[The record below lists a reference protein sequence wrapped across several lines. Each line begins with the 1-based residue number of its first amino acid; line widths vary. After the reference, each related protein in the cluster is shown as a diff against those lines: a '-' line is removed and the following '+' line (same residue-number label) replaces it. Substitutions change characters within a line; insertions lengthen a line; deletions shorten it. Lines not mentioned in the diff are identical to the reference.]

1 MQFLSTVLLHLL
13 TFLDALLEAGG
24 VRVDA
29 EDGRGHGA
37 LEGCLDAGPYL
48 VGLLEEEACGVVVEV
63 REGGEGCSEVV
74 VLGVGG
80 VGLDVHEDGEAV
92 DERRDGLGC
101 RGCRAVERC
110 NKAFDGPHVLSR
122 RGVDAVEEVSEG
134 ARVLVGGRVRWVD
147 GEPVCE
153 GGHVVRCEGQDV
165 DEALGAPV
173 GEVGVGVADPPVQA
187 QDRVGDVEVELRGG
201 ESHLVGCER
210 RAEVEGREGPVEM
223 GEPVRELD
231 GELALHGGR

>member
-1 MQFLSTVLLHLL
+1 MQLLSAALQLV

-29 EDGRGHGA
+29 EDGWGHGA
-37 LEGCLDAGPYL
+37 LERGLDAGPYL
-48 VGLLEEEACGVVVEV
+48 VGLLEEAWMFVLEV
-63 REGGEGCSEVV
+63 WEGGEGCSEVV

-122 RGVDAVEEVSEG
+122 RGVDAVEEVGEG
-134 ARVLVGGRVRWVD
+134 ARVLVGGRVGGVD

-165 DEALGAPV
+165 DEPLGAPV
-173 GEVGVGVADPPVQA
+173 GEVGVGMADPPVQA
-187 QDRVGDVEVELRGG
+187 QDGVGDVEVELRGG
-201 ESHLVGCER
+201 EGHLVGCER
-210 RAEVEGREGPVEM
+210 RAEVEGREGAVEM
-223 GEPVRELD
+223 GELVRELD

>member
-1 MQFLSTVLLHLL
+1 MQLLSAALQLV

-48 VGLLEEEACGVVVEV
+48 VGLLEEARAFLEV
-63 REGGEGCSEVV
+63 REGGEGRCEVV

-92 DERRDGLGC
+92 DERRNGLRC

-122 RGVDAVEEVSEG
+122 CGVDAVEEVGEG
-134 ARVLVGGRVRWVD
+134 ARVLVGGRVGRVD

-187 QDRVGDVEVELRGG
+187 QDGVGDVEVELRGG
-201 ESHLVGCER
+201 EGHLVGCER
-210 RAEVEGREGPVEM
+210 RAEVEGREGPIEM
-223 GEPVRELD
+223 GELVRELD